1 MKLAGLQKT
10 TLIDFPGKVACTVF
24 TIGCNF
30 ACPFCHNKDLITLEL
45 FSRAKRDFLS
55 GKDFFSFLKR
65 RKKILDGVCVTGG
78 EPTLQKD
85 LIFFLAKIKR
95 LGLEVKLD
103 TNASQPKVVQELIKK
118 NLVDFWAVDFKTIW
132 ENYFQVTG
140 FKKIAEIKKSLK
152 LILAS
157 GKPLEL
163 RTTIV
168 PGIHDEKMLL
178 AMARELREIAMT
190 PRTVARRDSSEVA
203 FMASFSWK
211 WNNFQPKNTL
221 DPAFEKIKPYSEGQ
235 IKKLASLVADI
246 FPVVE

>member
-24 TIGCNF
+24 TVGCNF
-30 ACPFCHNKDLITLEL
+30 VCPFCHNKDLVTLEL
-45 FSRAKRDFLS
+45 FSQAKRDFLS
-55 GKDFFSFLKR
+55 EKDFFSFLKR
-65 RKKILDGVCVTGG
+65 RKRILDGVCVTGG

-85 LIFFLAKIKR
+85 LISFLAKIKK
-95 LGLEVKLD
+95 LGFKVKLD
-103 TNASQPKVVQELIKK
+103 TNGSQPKVINQLLKAKLI
-118 NLVDFWAVDFKTIW
+118 DFWAMDFKTVW

-140 FKKIAEIKKSLK
+140 FKKIAEIKKSIN
-152 LILAS
+152 LILVS

-168 PGIHDEKMLL
+168 PGIHDEKMVL
-178 AMARELREIAMT
+178 AMARELREL
-190 PRTVARRDSSEVA
+190 RRKTT
-203 FMASFSWK
+203 SFSWK

-221 DPAFEKIKPYSEGQ
+221 DPTFEKIKPYSEEQ
-235 IKKLASLVADI
+235 IKKLSILVADI